1 MAERTAFVLS
11 GGGAKGAYGLG
22 VMRAILTGASP
33 STDHRAVD
41 PEIFTGT
48 SVGAF
53 NATIL
58 ASQPGVSCEAA
69 LDRLERIWRRR
80 IADRPGTCGN
90 GVFRLRGLPTQ
101 DLDLGCLFPTPE
113 RAAKLMEDSLYLSGD
128 VAASAAKI
136 LTSRLPLNARLLEA
150 ADVAAFFDHGPLRAL
165 LADTIDFRGLARS
178 GKELFVVASRW
189 RQATPRIFHTEE
201 LVARRQTL
209 PVLASMAIPG
219 IFPQVW
225 IDGAAYVDGGLSM
238 NTPLKPAIQ
247 AGADVIHVV
256 YLDPKLADA
265 EPASASTF
273 DVLARVF
280 AILAAE
286 QIRNDIRKADDV
298 NRGLELLDK
307 AERGEAFLARGL
319 DTKAL
324 RAVANIATVAR
335 QSTARKST
343 GSTSSERSHRRVEI
357 HRYRP
362 GGGLARGADLLNFSI
377 GHIDTLIR
385 QGYDD
390 AAHHDCEEA
399 ECSLF
404 DSDVRSGVYGARFRS
419 TIGERMTLR

>member
-1 MAERTAFVLS
+1 MAERTAIALS

-22 VMRAILTGASP
+22 VLRAIVTGATP
-33 STDHRAVD
+33 ATRHRAID

-58 ASQPGVSCEAA
+58 ASQPRVSCEVA
-69 LDRLERIWRRR
+69 LDRLEGIWRRR
-80 IADRPGTCGN
+80 IADHPGTCGN
-90 GVFRLRGLPTQ
+90 GVFRLRGLPVQ
-101 DLDLGCLFPTPE
+101 DLDLGCLVPTPG
-113 RAAKLMEDSLYLSGD
+113 RVAMLMQDAAFLSGEM
-128 VAASAAKI
+128 AASAAKI
-136 LTSRLPLNARLLEA
+136 LASRLPLNARLLEA
-150 ADVAAFFDHGPLRAL
+150 VDASAFFDPGPLRAL
-165 LADTIDFRGLARS
+165 LDDTVDFRALARS
-178 GKELFVVASRW
+178 GKELSVVASRW
-189 RQATPRIFHTEE
+189 RQATPRIFHREE

-219 IFPQVW
+219 VFPPVW

-265 EPASASTF
+265 EPASTSTF

-286 QIRNDIRKADDV
+286 QMKGDIRQADDV
-298 NRGLELLDK
+298 NRGLELLDR
-307 AERGEAFLARGL
+307 AERGDAFLGTGTR
-319 DTKAL
+319 AL
-324 RAVANIATVAR
+324 RAVAAVAR
-335 QSTARKST
+335 RRT
-343 GSTSSERSHRRVEI
+343 GSPAERPHRRVEI

-362 GGGLARGADLLNFSI
+362 GGGLARGADLLNFDI
-377 GHIDTLIR
+377 GHIEALIK

-390 AAHHDCEEA
+390 AVHHDCEEA

-404 DSDVRSGVYGARFRS
+404 ASDVRSGIHGARFRAN
-419 TIGERMTLR
+419 IGERMTLR